1 MKYIITMFE
10 NPIFKGNSFALKYWE
25 WKRRWM
31 MNIDKTKFAVGC
43 NYWND
48 GYIGDYYIILF
59 SLVYVWNFPWYKIK
73 NKGLFC

>member
-1 MKYIITMFE
+1 
-10 NPIFKGNSFALKYWE
+10 
-25 WKRRWM
+25 M
-31 MNIDKTKFAVGC
+31 MNIDKPKFAVGC
-43 NYWND
+43 SYWND